1 MCHLTQVL
9 GTNLVSSV
17 RTVGTLRYRASSSAL
32 VTCRCL
38 LCFVGFFF
46 FVSIRAVP
54 NGEKWNLSIVLTFI
68 SLLATVNSSCLWNEF
83 VWLRTE
89 SVAPTRAGL

>member
-1 MCHLTQVL
+1 MLS
-9 GTNLVSSV
+9 GTEPAPQPWLLVGV
-17 RTVGTLRYRASSSAL
+17 CFAL
-32 VTCRCL
+32 LV
-38 LCFVGFFF
+38 FFFF